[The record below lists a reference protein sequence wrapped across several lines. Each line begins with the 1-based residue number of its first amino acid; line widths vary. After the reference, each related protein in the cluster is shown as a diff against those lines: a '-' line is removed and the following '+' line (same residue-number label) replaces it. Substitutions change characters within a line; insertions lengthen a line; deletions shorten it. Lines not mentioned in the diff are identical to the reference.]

1 MKNFEII
8 NKKASYNY
16 DFIDT
21 YIAGIV
27 LQGAEIVAI
36 KDGRVDISESYC
48 YFIGNELFLKNA
60 IISRNEKNEDWM
72 RKNPST
78 FVAKAANRD
87 RKLLLNRDELKKI
100 YEQVKVKGMAVIPYK
115 LMINEKNLCKIVI
128 VVAKGKK
135 TYDKRKAIKE
145 RDIERQYKSEL

>member
-1 MKNFEII
+1 MKNFEVI
-8 NKKASYNY
+8 NKKANYNY
-16 DFIDT
+16 EFIDT

-48 YFIGNELFLKNA
+48 YFIGNELFLKNTVITPKA
-60 IISRNEKNEDWM
+60 ENSNTTTVRN
-72 RKNPST
+72 T
-78 FVAKAANRD
+78 NRD
-87 RKLLLNRDELKKI
+87 RKLLLNKDELKKI
-100 YEQVKVKGMAVIPYK
+100 HEQVNIRGLAVVPYK
-115 LMINEKNLCKIVI
+115 LMINDKNLCKIVI

-145 RDIERQYKSEL
+145 RDIERQYKSEI

>member
-1 MKNFEII
+1 MKQNIEII
-8 NKKASYNY
+8 NRKVTHNY
-16 DFIDT
+16 EIIDT
-21 YIAGIV
+21 YTAGIV

-48 YFIGNELFLKNA
+48 YFIGNELFIKNSVITPKA
-60 IISRNEKNEDWM
+60 ENNNPISRNI
-72 RKNPST
+72 
-78 FVAKAANRD
+78 NRD

-115 LMINEKNLCKIVI
+115 LLINEKNLCKIVI
-128 VVAKGKK
+128 AVARGKK

-145 RDIERQYKSEL
+145 RDIERQYKSEI

>member
-1 MKNFEII
+1 MKNLEVI
-8 NKKASYNY
+8 NKKASFNY
-16 DFIDT
+16 EFIDT

-48 YFIGNELFLKNA
+48 YFIGNELFLKNTVITPKTENSNA
-60 IISRNEKNEDWM
+60 T
-72 RKNPST
+72 T
-78 FVAKAANRD
+78 FKSINRD

-100 YEQVKVKGMAVIPYK
+100 HDQVKVKGMAVVPYK
-115 LMINEKNLCKIVI
+115 LMINGKNLCKIVI
-128 VVAKGKK
+128 AIAKGKK

>member
-27 LQGAEIVAI
+27 LQGTEIVAI

-48 YFIGNELFLKNA
+48 YFIGNELFLKNTVITPKSENNN
-60 IISRNEKNEDWM
+60 IINRI
-72 RKNPST
+72 T
-78 FVAKAANRD
+78 NRD
-87 RKLLLNRDELKKI
+87 RKLLLNRNELNKI
-100 YEQVKVKGMAVIPYK
+100 YEQVRVKGMTVVPYK
-115 LMINEKNLCKIVI
+115 LIINDKNLCKIVI
-128 VVAKGKK
+128 AVAKGKK

>member
-1 MKNFEII
+1 MKQNIEII
-8 NKKASYNY
+8 NRKVTHNY
-16 DFIDT
+16 EIIDT
-21 YIAGIV
+21 YTAGIV

-48 YFIGNELFLKNA
+48 YFIGNELFIKNSVITPKA
-60 IISRNEKNEDWM
+60 ENNSPISRNI
-72 RKNPST
+72 
-78 FVAKAANRD
+78 NRD

-115 LMINEKNLCKIVI
+115 LLINEKNLCKIVI
-128 VVAKGKK
+128 AVARGKK

-145 RDIERQYKSEL
+145 RDIERQYKSEI

>member
-60 IISRNEKNEDWM
+60 VITPKSENNSVLNRNN
-72 RKNPST
+72 
-78 FVAKAANRD
+78 NRD

-100 YEQVKVKGMAVIPYK
+100 YDKVKVRGLAVIPYK
-115 LMINEKNLCKIVI
+115 LIINDKNLCKIVI
-128 VVAKGKK
+128 AVAKGKK

>member
-1 MKNFEII
+1 MKNFEVI
-8 NKKASYNY
+8 NKKASYNHE
-16 DFIDT
+16 FIDT

-48 YFIGNELFLKNA
+48 YFIGNELFIKNSVITPKA
-60 IISRNEKNEDWM
+60 ENNNPISRNI
-72 RKNPST
+72 
-78 FVAKAANRD
+78 NRD

-115 LMINEKNLCKIVI
+115 LLINEKNLCKIVI
-128 VVAKGKK
+128 AVARGKK

-145 RDIERQYKSEL
+145 RDIERQYKSEI

>member
-1 MKNFEII
+1 MKKFEVI
-8 NKKASYNY
+8 NKKASFNY
-16 DFIDT
+16 EFIDT

-48 YFIGNELFLKNA
+48 YFIGDELFLKNA
-60 IISRNEKNEDWM
+60 VITHKSENNNAFSRNI
-72 RKNPST
+72 
-78 FVAKAANRD
+78 NRD

-100 YEQVKVKGMAVIPYK
+100 HEQVKIRGLAVVPYK
-115 LMINEKNLCKIVI
+115 LMINDKNLCKIVI
-128 VVAKGKK
+128 AVAKGKK

-145 RDIERQYKSEL
+145 RDIERQYKSEI

>member
-1 MKNFEII
+1 MKNFEVI

-16 DFIDT
+16 EFIDT

-48 YFIGNELFLKNA
+48 YFIGNELFLKNTVITPKTENA
-60 IISRNEKNEDWM
+60 SVLNKN
-72 RKNPST
+72 T
-78 FVAKAANRD
+78 NRD

-100 YEQVKVKGMAVIPYK
+100 YDQVKIKGMAVIPYK
-115 LMINEKNLCKIVI
+115 LLINDKNLCKIVI

>member
-8 NKKASYNY
+8 NKKASFNY
-16 DFIDT
+16 EFIDT

-48 YFIGNELFLKNA
+48 YFIGNELFLRNA
-60 IISRNEKNEDWM
+60 AITPKSECGNVFSKTN
-72 RKNPST
+72 
-78 FVAKAANRD
+78 NRD
-87 RKLLLNRDELKKI
+87 RKLLLNKDELKKI
-100 YEQVKVKGMAVIPYK
+100 YDQAKIRGLAVIPYK
-115 LMINEKNLCKIVI
+115 LIINDRNLCKIVI
-128 VVAKGKK
+128 AVAKGKK
-135 TYDKRKAIKE
+135 NYDKRKVIKE

>member
-1 MKNFEII
+1 MKNFEVI

-16 DFIDT
+16 EFIDT

-48 YFIGNELFLKNA
+48 YFIGNELFIKNSV
-60 IISRNEKNEDWM
+60 ITPKTENNSPISRNI
-72 RKNPST
+72 
-78 FVAKAANRD
+78 NRD

-115 LMINEKNLCKIVI
+115 LLINEKNLCKIVI
-128 VVAKGKK
+128 AVARGKK

-145 RDIERQYKSEL
+145 RDIERQYKSEI

>member
-8 NKKASYNY
+8 NKKASFNY
-16 DFIDT
+16 EFIDT

-27 LQGAEIVAI
+27 LQGVEIVAI

-60 IISRNEKNEDWM
+60 TITPKNACDNVFN
-72 RKNPST
+72 KT
-78 FVAKAANRD
+78 INRD
-87 RKLLLNRDELKKI
+87 RKLLLNKDELKKI
-100 YEQVKVKGMAVIPYK
+100 YDQVKIRGLAVVPYK
-115 LMINEKNLCKIVI
+115 LMINDKNLCKIVI

-135 TYDKRKAIKE
+135 NYDKRKVIKE

>member
-1 MKNFEII
+1 MKNFEVI

-16 DFIDT
+16 EFIDT

-27 LQGAEIVAI
+27 LQGVEIVAI

-48 YFIGNELFLKNA
+48 YFIGNELFLKNTVITPKA
-60 IISRNEKNEDWM
+60 ENSNATTVRN
-72 RKNPST
+72 
-78 FVAKAANRD
+78 ANRD
-87 RKLLLNRDELKKI
+87 RKLLLNKDELKKI
-100 YEQVKVKGMAVIPYK
+100 HEQVKIRGLAVVPYK
-115 LMINEKNLCKIVI
+115 LMINDKNLCKIVI

-145 RDIERQYKSEL
+145 RDIERQYKSEI

>member
-27 LQGAEIVAI
+27 LQGTEIVAI

-48 YFIGNELFLKNA
+48 YFIGNELFLKNTVITPKSENNN
-60 IISRNEKNEDWM
+60 IINRI
-72 RKNPST
+72 T
-78 FVAKAANRD
+78 NRD
-87 RKLLLNRDELKKI
+87 RKLLLNRSELNKI
-100 YEQVKVKGMAVIPYK
+100 YEQVRVKGMTVVPYK
-115 LMINEKNLCKIVI
+115 LIINEKNLCKIVI
-128 VVAKGKK
+128 AVAKGKK

-145 RDIERQYKSEL
+145 RDIERQYKNEL

>member
-27 LQGAEIVAI
+27 LQGTEITAI

-48 YFIGNELFLKNA
+48 YFIGNELFLKNTVITPKSENNN
-60 IISRNEKNEDWM
+60 IINRIS
-72 RKNPST
+72 
-78 FVAKAANRD
+78 NRD
-87 RKLLLNRDELKKI
+87 RKLLLNRSELNEI
-100 YEQVKVKGMAVIPYK
+100 YEQVRVKGMTVVPYK
-115 LMINEKNLCKIVI
+115 LIINEKNLCKIVI
-128 VVAKGKK
+128 AVAKGKK

>member
-1 MKNFEII
+1 MKNFEVI

-16 DFIDT
+16 EFIDT

-48 YFIGNELFLKNA
+48 YFIGNELFIKNSVITPKA
-60 IISRNEKNEDWM
+60 ENNNPISRNI
-72 RKNPST
+72 
-78 FVAKAANRD
+78 NRD

-115 LMINEKNLCKIVI
+115 LLINEKNLCKIVI
-128 VVAKGKK
+128 AVARGKK

-145 RDIERQYKSEL
+145 RDIERQYKSEI

>member
-1 MKNFEII
+1 MKNFEVI

-16 DFIDT
+16 EFIDT

-48 YFIGNELFLKNA
+48 YFIGNELFLKNTVITPKA
-60 IISRNEKNEDWM
+60 ENSNTTTVRN
-72 RKNPST
+72 T
-78 FVAKAANRD
+78 NRD
-87 RKLLLNRDELKKI
+87 RKLLLNKDELKKI
-100 YEQVKVKGMAVIPYK
+100 HEQVKIRGLAVVPYK
-115 LMINEKNLCKIVI
+115 LMINDKNLCKIVI
-128 VVAKGKK
+128 AVAKGKK

-145 RDIERQYKSEL
+145 RDIERQYKSEI